1 MGTIDLNDLSVFVSV
16 VDAGSFSK
24 AADRLRV
31 RKSSVSRAI
40 TRIEDALGGRVLHRT
55 TRRIALST
63 AGRAL
68 YDKVRNDV
76 LSLRRSLGELP
87 ELEVEPS
94 GRIKVT
100 CALNCEPFLAEVI
113 TRFTSRYESIEVELR
128 LSNDYVDL
136 VAEGVDLALRFS
148 TTRLKGASLTARK
161 ICPSTMH
168 LYASPA
174 YAARRGLP
182 RSPRDLDGH
191 DMVLYSRKTDLVLE
205 DDAGAASV
213 HVFMR
218 GRILC
223 DDLAFLRA
231 ALVNGAGIGY
241 LPPYFAE
248 AEVATGNLV
257 RVLPRWSS
265 QISTLWAV
273 WAGGRQ
279 LPRRVAVFLDFL
291 VESLKGRTI

>member
-40 TRIEDALGGRVLHRT
+40 TRLEEALGGRILHRT
-55 TRRIALST
+55 TRRLALST
-63 AGRAL
+63 QGRAL

-76 LSLRRSLGELP
+76 LSLKRSLGELP

-100 CALNCEPFLAEVI
+100 CALNCEPFLAEIVA
-113 TRFTSRYESIEVELR
+113 RFVSRYESIEVELR

-136 VAEGVDLALRFS
+136 VAEGIDLALRFS

-182 RSPRDLDGH
+182 RSPRDLEGH
-191 DMVLYSRKTDLVLE
+191 DMVLYSRKTDLHLVGSL
-205 DDAGAASV
+205 G
-213 HVFMR
+213 
-218 GRILC
+218 GR
-223 DDLAFLRA
+223 A
-231 ALVNGAGIGY
+231 
-241 LPPYFAE
+241 P
-248 AEVATGNLV
+248 ATTT
-257 RVLPRWSS
+257 RRRLPR
-265 QISTLWAV
+265 
-273 WAGGRQ
+273 
-279 LPRRVAVFLDFL
+279 LPRRVIEGPNDLARAKAAQRAS
-291 VESLKGRTI
+291 SLA

>member
-1 MGTIDLNDLSVFVSV
+1 MGTIDLNDLGVFVAV

-24 AADRLRV
+24 AADLLRV
-31 RKSSVSRAI
+31 RKSSVSRAVS
-40 TRIEDALGGRVLHRT
+40 RIEDAMGGRILHRT

-76 LSLRRSLGELP
+76 LSLRRAVGELP

-94 GRIKVT
+94 GRVKVT
-100 CALNCEPFLAEVI
+100 CALNCEPFLAEIVA
-113 TRFTSRYESIEVELR
+113 RFTSRYEAIELELR

-191 DMVLYSRKTDLVLE
+191 DMVLYSRKTDLVLKDE
-205 DDAGAASV
+205 AGSTV

-248 AEVATGNLV
+248 AELATGNLV

-273 WAGGRQ
+273 WTGGRQ